1 MSYGTKLFLTGVA
14 VGIAITMIFG
24 YLLLLI
30 DKRKEESYVKEKR
43 NRELD
48 EHISKK

>member
-1 MSYGTKLFLTGVA
+1 MYGLRMFLSGVA
-14 VGIAITMIFG
+14 VGIIIAMIFG

-30 DKRKEESYVKEKR
+30 DRRKEESHVKEKR

>member
-1 MSYGTKLFLTGVA
+1 MYGLRIFLAGVV
-14 VGIAITMIFG
+14 VGIMATMIFG

-30 DKRKEESYVKEKR
+30 DRRKEESYAKKKR
-43 NRELD
+43 NRELN